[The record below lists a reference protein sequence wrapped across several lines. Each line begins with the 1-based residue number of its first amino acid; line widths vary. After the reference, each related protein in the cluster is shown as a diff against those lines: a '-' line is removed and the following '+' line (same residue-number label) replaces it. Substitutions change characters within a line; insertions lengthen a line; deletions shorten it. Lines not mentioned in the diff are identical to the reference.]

1 MISKRI
7 ELLSVVLAVVVLVLV
22 CVLVFKMSNKE
33 PFQGNESEPGVDPEA
48 EVAANGLPLSA
59 NNAAQ
64 ATPEEIAAASLNQ
77 PTITASGNNNIPLP
91 NGEIPLSSPES
102 ILQAQSSIE
111 LSRNIAQAQSS
122 IEALHVDVND
132 LKSMLTILM
141 EEMSM
146 RAQMSEADNGANGQN
161 GMNGMNGMNGE
172 GPSLSVTVPSGPT
185 TSPNGFTTSS
195 LATTASLLTPE

>member
-33 PFQGNESEPGVDPEA
+33 PFQGNESDPEA
-48 EVAANGLPLSA
+48 EVVANGLPLSA

-64 ATPEEIAAASLNQ
+64 ATQEEIAAASLNQ

-102 ILQAQSSIE
+102 ITQAQSCIE
-111 LSRNIAQAQSS
+111 LSKKITTLQGS
-122 IEALHVDVND
+122 VND
-132 LKSMLTILM
+132 LKSMMTILM
-141 EEMSM
+141 DDMSM
-146 RAQMSEADNGANGQN
+146 RAQKSEADNGANGQN
-161 GMNGMNGMNGE
+161 DMNAINGMNGMNGE

-195 LATTASLLTPE
+195 LVTTASLLTPE